1 MKHEII
7 SSPLTVVLRKGRE
20 HYICEKR
27 LRAYMHF
34 ERDVKIYK
42 YLTSLLDERSSIDF
56 AEITGLTAHIKGKI
70 GVSGRCDGNCPYK
83 ETCRFLRFLE
93 HSQSDKYDFQVCN
106 HNYLLADTL

>member
-1 MKHEII
+1 
-7 SSPLTVVLRKGRE
+7 
-20 HYICEKR
+20 
-27 LRAYMHF
+27 MHF

-42 YLTSLLDERSSIDF
+42 YLTSLLDERSSIDL
-56 AEITGLTAHIKGKI
+56 AEITGLTAHVKGKI